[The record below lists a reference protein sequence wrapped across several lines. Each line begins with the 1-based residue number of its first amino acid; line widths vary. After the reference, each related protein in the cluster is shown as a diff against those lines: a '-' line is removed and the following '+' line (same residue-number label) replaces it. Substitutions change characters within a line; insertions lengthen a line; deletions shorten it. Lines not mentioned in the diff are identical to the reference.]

1 MTIRWHTPAQGEVD
15 HELLWGPLLA
25 LCGTLGVLWLLAGQ
39 PRSELLACTL
49 KHWTGMP
56 CPTCGMTRAF
66 DALLARD
73 VLSALRLHPLAPVLA
88 LTAVAY
94 VPYALVTTAFGLP
107 RLRLTPSDD
116 EARAVRR
123 IVALV
128 VVAVWA
134 FLIVDG
140 R

>member
-1 MTIRWHTPAQGEVD
+1 MTIRWHAPAKGEVD

-39 PRSELLACTL
+39 PRGELLACTL
-49 KHWTGMP
+49 KHWTGVP

-66 DALLARD
+66 GALLAHD
-73 VLSALRLHPLAPVLA
+73 VLGALRLHPLAPLLA
-88 LTAVAY
+88 LGAVAY
-94 VPYALVTTAFGLP
+94 VPYALVTTALGLP
-107 RLRLTPSDD
+107 RLRLTPSPD
-116 EARAVRR
+116 EARALRR
-123 IVALV
+123 AVGFV

-134 FLIVDG
+134 FLIADG